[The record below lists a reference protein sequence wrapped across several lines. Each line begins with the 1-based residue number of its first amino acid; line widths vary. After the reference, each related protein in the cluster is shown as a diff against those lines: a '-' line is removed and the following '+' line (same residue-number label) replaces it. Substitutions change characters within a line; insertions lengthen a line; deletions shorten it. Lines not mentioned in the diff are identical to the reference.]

1 MGASEP
7 ETSEV
12 LANGTGGE
20 KSAAVIEPVVKKGI
34 TLRPSNIKKLEQL
47 ELSLRNRGLK
57 PSQSGLIQIAIDRLQ
72 DGPQLE
78 EECRKLV
85 MISFLRGASPRFTK
99 SFATA
104 SSIGPPRS
112 DFLNLSNIARF
123 SSDLRHPSSS
133 YPGGRSWGRGCGFVW
148 GKACVSQAVSNRLCA

>member
-1 MGASEP
+1 MDKKELLAKATEKLERRPFLSEQKEEVTKHLVEQPANVPTAQKGAPEL

-12 LANGTGGE
+12 VVNGRGGGE
-20 KSAAVIEPVVKKGI
+20 KSALGIEPVVKKGI

-85 MISFLRGASPRFTK
+85 ER
-99 SFATA
+99 
-104 SSIGPPRS
+104 
-112 DFLNLSNIARF
+112 
-123 SSDLRHPSSS
+123 DLR
-133 YPGGRSWGRGCGFVW
+133 F
-148 GKACVSQAVSNRLCA
+148 K

>member
-1 MGASEP
+1 MDKKELLAKATEKLERRPYPSEQREEVTKHLVEQTSNIPTAEKGASEP

-12 LANGTGGE
+12 LANGTGGGE

-85 MISFLRGASPRFTK
+85 ER
-99 SFATA
+99 
-104 SSIGPPRS
+104 
-112 DFLNLSNIARF
+112 
-123 SSDLRHPSSS
+123 DLR
-133 YPGGRSWGRGCGFVW
+133 F
-148 GKACVSQAVSNRLCA
+148 N